1 MPIFPHPISSKLPHV
16 GTTIFS
22 IMSGLA
28 NETGA
33 INLSQGF
40 PNFPASE
47 KLMELVYENMKKGFN
62 QYAPMQGIMP
72 LRELLCEKASM
83 LYGALYDPD
92 TEITITSG
100 GTQALYTAIASVI
113 QKGDEVIIIEPA
125 YDSYIPAIEM
135 HGGIVKC
142 TQLKSPD
149 FKIDWE
155 HVKQL
160 VSKRTKVIMINT
172 PHNPTGS
179 VMTAKDMKSL
189 QGITD
194 ETNIIIISDEVYEHI
209 IFDGLKHESVMR
221 YPKLA
226 ERSFVIFSF
235 GKTYHTTGW
244 KMGYC
249 FAPSNLMVE
258 FRKVHQFNVFSSNT
272 PVQYAL
278 TEYIRNSN
286 DYLELPDFYAEKRN
300 FFNSAISGSRFTL
313 KPSSGSYFQLLDY
326 SNITDEKDTDF
337 AITMTREFK
346 VASIPISVFYHRPP
360 DQKVLRFCFAKTND
374 TLKMAAE
381 RLNKI

>member
-1 MPIFPHPISSKLPHV
+1 MHQFPSVIKSKLPNV
-16 GTTIFS
+16 GTTIFA

-40 PNFPASE
+40 PDFSVSE
-47 KLMELVYENMKKGFN
+47 KLIALVNEQMKKGRN
-62 QYAPMQGIMP
+62 QYAPMQGIML
-72 LRELLCEKASM
+72 LRELLCEKASL
-83 LYGALYDPD
+83 LYGALYSPD

-100 GTQALYTAIASVI
+100 GTQALYSAIAALI
-113 QKGDEVIIIEPA
+113 NPDDEVIIIEPA
-125 YDSYIPAIEM
+125 YDSYRPAVEM

-142 TQLKSPD
+142 TQIKSPD

-155 HVKQL
+155 HVKSL
-160 VSKRTKVIMINT
+160 ISPRTKMIMINT

-179 VMTAKDMKSL
+179 VWAADDMNQL
-189 QGITD
+189 QKIVEGT
-194 ETNIIIISDEVYEHI
+194 EIIIVSDEVYEHI
-209 IFDGLKHESVMR
+209 IFDNLKHESVMR

-244 KMGYC
+244 KLGYC
-249 FAPSNLMVE
+249 FAPSNLMNE

-272 PVQYAL
+272 SVQYAFAD
-278 TEYIRNSN
+278 YIKGSN
-286 DYLELPDFYAEKRN
+286 DYLELSDFYQHKRD
-300 FFNSAISGSRFTL
+300 FFNAFLKNSRFTL

-337 AITMTREFK
+337 AIRLTNEYK
-346 VASIPISVFYHRPP
+346 VASIPVSVFYTKAP
-360 DQKVLRFCFAKTND
+360 DQKVLRFCFAKTKE
-374 TLKMAAE
+374 TLEMAAE
-381 RLNKI
+381 RLCKV